1 MQAGIPPHQN
11 NGERTE
17 EGKLLIKVFKVRVLG
32 LGVSLEKWHF
42 TSSDPLEA
50 GAYPAGPAGRDVTG
64 EPAFVELFPVVML
77 VQDA

>member
-32 LGVSLEKWHF
+32 LGVS
-42 TSSDPLEA
+42 
-50 GAYPAGPAGRDVTG
+50 
-64 EPAFVELFPVVML
+64 
-77 VQDA
+77 